1 MINAEYDAF
10 GPWIDEISAPSDVP
24 RLYRDFPLDLAA
36 CRVVLKFPR
45 NVSRRDVTPDM
56 DLYDHLLVAG
66 PEKLTVLSRQ
76 GDSYS
81 TATAAY
87 DRIVAIEDSVSLL
100 DGLLT
105 VHTVAEGSVSI
116 PFNGSSHEVVE
127 TLIDLLRELSG
138 STVPAA
144 RRSAPVSAPRHA
156 TLPTPG
162 LVALGDKDVDL
173 VSSFRHLQRSE
184 PDVRLLAAH
193 GRLVLAPRGGAVSR
207 GMHSVRPMVLQGAL
221 VCRNETELQVISRRD
236 WLVRGNRPVH
246 SLARTVVT
254 LAKIDAVSSR
264 QDAEYTGVRVV
275 TVRAGATSIDFPVPA
290 DSEAERILLSLA
302 PAAA

>member
-10 GPWIDEISAPSDVP
+10 GPWIDEVSAPSDVP
-24 RLYRDFPLDLAA
+24 RLYRDYPLDLTA
-36 CRVVLKFPR
+36 CRIVLKFPR

-66 PEKLTVLSRQ
+66 PDKLTVLSRQ
-76 GDSYS
+76 DAAYS

-105 VHTVAEGSVSI
+105 VHTAAEGSVSI
-116 PFNGSSHEVVE
+116 PYNGSSHEVVE
-127 TLIDLLRELSG
+127 NLIDLLRELSG
-138 STVPAA
+138 SAVPA
-144 RRSAPVSAPRHA
+144 RPSAPDSAPRHA
-156 TLPTPG
+156 TVPTPG
-162 LVALGDKDVDL
+162 LVTLGDKDVDL
-173 VSSFRHLQRSE
+173 VSSFRHLQRNE

-207 GMHSVRPMVLQGAL
+207 GLHSVRPMILQGAL

-236 WLVRGNRPVH
+236 WLVRGNRPVL

-275 TVRAGATSIDFPVPA
+275 TLRAGATSIDFPVPA

-302 PAAA
+302 PAAG